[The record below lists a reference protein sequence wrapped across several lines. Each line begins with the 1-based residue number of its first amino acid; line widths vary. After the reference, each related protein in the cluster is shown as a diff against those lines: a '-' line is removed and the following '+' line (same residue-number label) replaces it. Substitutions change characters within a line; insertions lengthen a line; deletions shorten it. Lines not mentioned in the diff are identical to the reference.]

1 MKKYIFL
8 SFSLIILGIT
18 IPVLGQKKVAVTTF
32 WVDKHIGFEQL
43 GGNAAA
49 ITASIAS
56 LLEDPRFNLQPVLD
70 NFYNTFTKDYA
81 KQFPFELMDEKDVIE
96 TEAYQN
102 YETRWGEGN
111 DKDRSLLFQRYLT
124 AEGYKPMMESLRN
137 KGEKSN
143 TMQMLNMFAEADG
156 VMFVSMGYD
165 FVKKAVPFTAGV
177 QAYIKIKLWNREGK
191 RVFVI
196 HEFGTSKKSVGIVG
210 GIPLMKAEKLLP
222 LCESASEKLVADLA
236 KKVKKISK
244 KASKKL

>member
-8 SFSLIILGIT
+8 SISLIVLGIT
-18 IPVLGQKKVAVTTF
+18 TPLLGQKKVAVTTF

-43 GGNAAA
+43 GGNAVA
-49 ITASIAS
+49 ITAAIAS

-143 TMQMLNMFAEADG
+143 TMQMLNMFPEADG

-244 KASKKL
+244 KAAKKL